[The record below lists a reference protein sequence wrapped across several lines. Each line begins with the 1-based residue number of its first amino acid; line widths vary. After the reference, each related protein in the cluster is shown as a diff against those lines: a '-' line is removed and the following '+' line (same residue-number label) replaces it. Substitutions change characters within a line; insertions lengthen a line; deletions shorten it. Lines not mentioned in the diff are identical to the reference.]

1 MIELL
6 AGGGAKGKTYFP
18 DSGPGEK
25 TLVYGNEELGYFGTL
40 TVDEFMDYSELRRQ
54 LKFFLGTTQN
64 SINNEW
70 VKAIY
75 NKKVIFFPRKYIAS
89 SIGWNMLYDS
99 GLIHGVD
106 NSGAFQSVNGPVNQ
120 QRLVSAKGSTFRV
133 RVFASD
139 KSDPTTLSGSFNW
152 GNPTTQPQIDI
163 NLSELGSMVNSLK
176 SGAPINYPGPRWA
189 VLAADSLFNGV
200 NGIAKQTVGSNNLNF
215 LGAVVGVGVGPYAKA
230 TNSYAWLPVLELV
243 PSTEVIIQP
252 AVDIESRNALIL
264 EPVVITEVIQ
274 NVGLRAIRNPSVVS
288 VGPEPVHSVSVTYS

>member
-1 MIELL
+1 VIELL

-54 LKFFLGTTQN
+54 LKFFLGNAQN

-89 SIGWNMLYDS
+89 SIGWNMLYDN

-106 NSGAFQSVNGPVNQ
+106 NNGAFQSVNGPVNQ

-139 KSDPTTLSGSFNW
+139 KSDPTALSGSFNW

-163 NLSELGSMVNSLK
+163 NLSELGCMVNSLR
-176 SGAPINYPGPRWA
+176 SSAPINYPGPKWK
-189 VLAADSLFNGV
+189 VLDAGDLFNGV
-200 NGIAKQTVGSNNLNF
+200 TGVAKQTVGSNNLNF
-215 LGAVVGVGVGPYAKA
+215 LAASSSIGVSPYTKA

-252 AVDIESRNALIL
+252 AVDVESRNALIL